1 MWTDLEQK
9 GNNNNSGSDKA
20 KVAYVKLTPNEVVKL
35 RIVDEQPESR
45 WVHWV
50 QSANK
55 GKGLGIKCPGKGCPL
70 CADMAEKRKAKQPQ
84 RYSCSKSHALNVI
97 NRGTGKIEV
106 LDKGNKIFESLLN
119 ILKQMGDLRNYDIT
133 ITTTKTG
140 SEATNVTY
148 TVLPTFPPTPLTS
161 AEKEM
166 IERDRYDLKELTKGF
181 TIEQINKLVAGATIE
196 EVTAENPVSDSPVV
210 DFTQAR

>member
-1 MWTDLEQK
+1 MAWLDLENK
-9 GNNNNSGSDKA
+9 GNNNSGSDKG
-20 KVAYVKLTPNEVVKL
+20 KVNYVKLTPGEVVKL

-55 GKGLGIKCPGKGCPL
+55 GKGLGIKCPGKGCPM
-70 CADMAEKRKAKQPQ
+70 CADMAEKKRAKQPQ
-84 RYSCSKSHALNVI
+84 KYSCTKSHALNVI
-97 NRGTGKIEV
+97 NRGTGQIEV
-106 LDKGNKIFESLLN
+106 LDKGNKIFEQLLN
-119 ILKQMGDLRNYDIT
+119 MLKQMGDLRNYDIT

-140 SEATNVTY
+140 AEATNVNY
-148 TVLPTFPPTPLTS
+148 SVLPTFPPTPLTS

-166 IERDRYDLKELTKGF
+166 IETSRYDLKELTKGF
-181 TIEQINKLVAGATIE
+181 TIEQINKLITGATIE
-196 EVTAENPVSDSPVV
+196 EVTADNQASDNTVV